1 MIVYYINSEYRLKPM
16 KKKFPEMLDFLQIK
30 RGSGSSPEVDTATIQ
45 EILENVINSS
55 PAIVFVWKEE
65 QGWPVAFVSKNIEQ
79 FGYTVDEVL
88 SDPMRYRDIMHPDD
102 IEIINEEVEAHL
114 KAGEDQFNLR
124 YRILTK
130 DGDIRWVD
138 ERTTVHKSERG
149 IYYQGIIVD
158 ITDQKKEEK
167 ALLDGA
173 LEMKKA
179 LETVINSSPVIVFL
193 WRAQKDWP
201 VEFVSENINQFD
213 YEVEDFISGKLVYGD
228 IVHPDDIEKV
238 RRGMEKSTEEG
249 SSFFAQEYRI
259 ITKNG
264 EIRWVDE
271 RTQIQHNDSGE
282 VTYLQ
287 GIILDITERKKIETA
302 LLKEDSRHEAILSI
316 YEMKDSPVEDILDYS
331 RGEALKLTDSNFGV
345 IFWFDREDEVT
356 SYVSATS
363 NLIEQ
368 NGKIPAEITQCCEKV
383 ISNKHTYIVNDSST
397 LLPIEKDGIKIDLK
411 RYLGVP
417 VFENNHIVAVTW
429 VAGKSDK
436 YDEADLRQL
445 TSLMQSMW
453 NLIQQK
459 KAEEELRQYADEV
472 KRSNEI
478 QKVLGEVIKNSPATV
493 FLWRAEEDWPVEFV
507 SENVTQFGYTVE
519 DFLSGKLVYAD
530 IVHPYDLERVQKE
543 LAKRVDEGHTDFNQE
558 YRIMT
563 KFGDMRWVDER
574 TFIKHNEE
582 GEVAYLQGIIVDIT
596 ERKHASDFMH
606 IQFDLDSVLSSA
618 TTAQESFDMLLEL
631 ALRVEPVDS
640 GALYLVNEATG
651 DLNLVSHKGLSEKF
665 VRSTTY
671 YPKNSV
677 QTRLVMTGQPVYKH
691 HSELSAITTGEN
703 LQYEGLH
710 ATAVIPV
717 QYQDMVIAALM
728 LSSHEE
734 YEIPDS
740 SRHDLEVVAEKVG
753 EVISHMRSETYM
765 QRHLENLQYLI
776 DDIPEA
782 LIILDDT
789 GNIFYSN
796 IATIAEITNGEE
808 VIGKR
813 FSDLVTE
820 KHIDMEEIAKNI
832 AENGVFKKE
841 LEIVLPD
848 GNTELFDAIFARS
861 TWNGKPC
868 FVSLLRLES

>member
-1 MIVYYINSEYRLKPM
+1 M

-30 RGSGSSPEVDTATIQ
+30 RGSSSSQEVDSATIQ

-55 PAIVFVWKEE
+55 PAVVFIWKEGK
-65 QGWPVAFVSKNIEQ
+65 GWPVAFVSRNIEQ
-79 FGYTVDEVL
+79 FGYSVDEVL

-102 IEIINEEVEAHL
+102 IENINAEVEAHL
-114 KAGEDQFNLR
+114 KAGESQFNLR

-130 DGDIRWVD
+130 GREVRWVD
-138 ERTTVHKSERG
+138 ERTTVHESDSG
-149 IYYQGIIVD
+149 TYYQGIIVD
-158 ITDQKKEEK
+158 ITDQKNEER

-193 WRAQKDWP
+193 WKAQKDWP
-201 VEFVSENINQFD
+201 VEFVSENISLFGYD
-213 YEVEDFISGKLVYGD
+213 VEDFISGKMVYGD

-238 RRGMEKSTEEG
+238 RSGMEKSTEEG
-249 SSFFAQEYRI
+249 SSFFTQEYRI
-259 ITKNG
+259 ITKNE

-271 RTQIQHNDSGE
+271 RTQIQHNDAGK

-302 LLKEDSRHEAILSI
+302 LLKEDSRHEAILAL
-316 YEMKDSPVEDILDYS
+316 YEMKDSSIEDILASS
-331 RGEALKLTDSNFGV
+331 REETLKLTDSNFGV
-345 IFWFDREDEVT
+345 ILWFEREEDVK
-356 SYVSATS
+356 SYVSATE

-368 NGKIPAEITQCCEKV
+368 NGRIPLEITRFCEKV

-397 LLPIEKDGIKIDLK
+397 LQPIEKDGMELDLK

-417 VFENNHIVAVTW
+417 VFENSRVIGVAW
-429 VAGKSDK
+429 VAGKPEK
-436 YDEADLRQL
+436 YNEADLRQL
-445 TSLMQSMW
+445 TLLMQGMW

-459 KAEEELRQYADEV
+459 KSAEELRQYADEAR
-472 KRSNEI
+472 RSNEI

-493 FLWRAEEDWPVEFV
+493 FLWRAEEEWPVEFV

-543 LAKRVDEGHTDFNQE
+543 LAKRIDEGHTDFNQE

-574 TFIKHNEE
+574 TFIKHNEK

-596 ERKHASDFMH
+596 DRKHASDFMH

-618 TTAQESFDMLLEL
+618 TNAQESFDMLLEL

-640 GALYLVNEATG
+640 GALYLVDEATG
-651 DLNLVSHKGLSEKF
+651 DLNLVSHRGLSEKF

-671 YPKNSV
+671 YAKNSV

-717 QYQDMVIAALM
+717 QYQDMIIAALM
-728 LSSHEE
+728 LSSHDE

-740 SRHDLEVVAEKVG
+740 SRYDLEVVAAQIG
-753 EVISHMRSETYM
+753 EVISQMRSETYM
-765 QRHLENLQYLI
+765 QRQLENLQYLI

-782 LIILDDT
+782 LIVLDET

-796 IATIAEITNGEE
+796 IATIAELTDGEE
-808 VIGKR
+808 VIGKN
-813 FSDLVTE
+813 FTDLVAD
-820 KHIDMEEIAKNI
+820 KSINMEEIARNI
-832 AENGVFKKE
+832 AEKGVFKIK
-841 LEIVLPD
+841 VKVVFP
-848 GNTELFDAIFARS
+848 GNTGFLDTIFSRS

-868 FVSLLRLES
+868 FIALMKFEP